1 MKKVDNRHYCAEE
14 GKVLVRI
21 SDNLIMGTG
30 IDLGNNDSIENYR
43 EEEMPENY
51 DNIQVQ
57 VI

>member
-1 MKKVDNRHYCAEE
+1 
-14 GKVLVRI
+14 
-21 SDNLIMGTG
+21 MGTG

-51 DNIQVQ
+51 DNPQVQ